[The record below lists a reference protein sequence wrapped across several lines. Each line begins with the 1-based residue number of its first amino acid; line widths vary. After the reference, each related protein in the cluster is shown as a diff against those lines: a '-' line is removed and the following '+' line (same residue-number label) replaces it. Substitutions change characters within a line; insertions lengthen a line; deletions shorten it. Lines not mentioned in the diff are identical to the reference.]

1 MKELKAHIKN
11 IKVSMTKQMVFYY
24 TYYIKYGIGRAMLDA
39 SQEIRHGHINIEEG
53 KSLIKQF
60 DGEYPKKY
68 LNEFLEY
75 VNLSKDEFDDLC
87 DSFRNKNVWEKKSNR
102 WELKKTPW

>member
-1 MKELKAHIKN
+1 
-11 IKVSMTKQMVFYY
+11 
-24 TYYIKYGIGRAMLDA
+24 MLDA

-68 LNEFLEY
+68 LDDFLEY
-75 VNLSKDEFDDLC
+75 VNLDKNEFDDLC
-87 DSFRNKNVWEKKSNR
+87 DSFRNKNVWREVSNR
-102 WELKKTPW
+102 WELIKTPW